1 MLPNVIYIV
10 HDAKLQQIF
19 YIAND
24 LSKKVQNIFI
34 LQTRL
39 YKMGII
45 RKKREPKRTP
55 Y

>member
-24 LSKKVQNIFI
+24 LSKKVQKIFV
-34 LQTRL
+34 LQSRVYKIAYSLGL
-39 YKMGII
+39 YLLS
-45 RKKREPKRTP
+45 
-55 Y
+55 